1 MFFILIF
8 LLFHSKTTTFLG
20 IIIITLC
27 YVNKFNSSMPNFGGG
42 WANPNKMKLILGI
55 SFFYQHN
62 STGGGFLIS
71 KQIIESKVF
80 CRLHPTKD
88 YPISTFIKLSSP
100 TDLLLTTLNLN
111 IYFHL
116 GIFTKRS
123 IRRCGLSPG

>member
-1 MFFILIF
+1 
-8 LLFHSKTTTFLG
+8 
-20 IIIITLC
+20 
-27 YVNKFNSSMPNFGGG
+27 MPNFGGG

-116 GIFTKRS
+116 GILFVFEDVAYPLVDNLLKGKNRV
-123 IRRCGLSPG
+123 